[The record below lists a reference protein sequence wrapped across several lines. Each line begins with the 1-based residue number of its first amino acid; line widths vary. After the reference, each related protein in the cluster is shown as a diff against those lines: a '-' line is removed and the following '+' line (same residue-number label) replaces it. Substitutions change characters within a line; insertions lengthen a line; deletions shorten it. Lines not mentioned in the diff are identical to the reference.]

1 MGIKYYERVEVVQR
15 QYEFGV
21 LFHLA
26 GRFYA
31 LRGLDPDGPGPV
43 DGYWGL
49 VGLGEQ
55 FVPPIEPLPEL
66 GYCLESAFGYPAEVR
81 RYETVIE
88 ETAVRVAFGDSQGRL
103 VFLDGL
109 EGTWSGSW

>member
-1 MGIKYYERVEVVQR
+1 MGIKHYEWVEVVQR

-31 LRGLDPDGPGPV
+31 LRGFDPDGPGPV
-43 DGYWGL
+43 GGYWGL

-55 FVPPIEPLPEL
+55 FVPFIGPLPGL
-66 GYCLESAFGYPAEVR
+66 GYCLQSVFEYPGEIE

-88 ETAVRVAFGDSQGRL
+88 GTAVGVAFRDSQGRP